1 MVLAPIW
8 ISRVRVGLLCVAL
21 SALAVASLAGSASA
35 GVYHVFS
42 CRMPNGAS
50 APVDG
55 WSGSQSGVESHATNN
70 CSQAGGALV
79 AALGDGLAR
88 DANTDIATWT
98 FAAPAGEVLSAGSL
112 WRAADA
118 DGGVAAAGGYETWF
132 AGPANN
138 LTNHNEYFGIC
149 EGGSRCPVG
158 VGDTSQPLSAANLI
172 AVPSANL
179 GSHLYMSAS
188 CVGESGACPVGE
200 GDANHYAAVVYLYAA
215 DLTLE
220 QTAGPSAS
228 GVGGELASAP
238 SVGGTSDVTFSASD
252 PGSGVYEALVSVDGQ
267 LVQSTVINENG
278 GRCRNVGQ
286 TTDGNPAFLYLQPC
300 PASLSADVGLD
311 TTRIANGAH
320 HLVVSVIDAAGN
332 AAPVLDRT
340 INVYNAPAPGTPG
353 PANGTN
359 ASSQATLAVRWKTTP
374 KKTLHS
380 PYGRL
385 HVITGRLTTTG
396 GAPIVG
402 AQIDV
407 TRSSVAGKHM
417 VMSSPRTDA
426 SGRFS
431 LALPRSIASATLGL
445 AYRTHIGDPLPVT
458 TSTLKLEV
466 GAGISLRVTPRTA
479 SVGSSIFFHGRLL
492 GGPVPA
498 EGKQLVLEARSP
510 GGPWIEFEVVRTNAR
525 GRFHA
530 SYRFKFPGPA
540 TYEFRARSEPE
551 SDYPFAA
558 GASSS
563 VAIREH

>member
-1 MVLAPIW
+1 MWAFTVPAFARL
-8 ISRVRVGLLCVAL
+8 
-21 SALAVASLAGSASA
+21 GSA
-35 GVYHVFS
+35 
-42 CRMPNGAS
+42 N
-50 APVDG
+50 
-55 WSGSQSGVESHATNN
+55 
-70 CSQAGGALV
+70 
-79 AALGDGLAR
+79 
-88 DANTDIATWT
+88 
-98 FAAPAGEVLSAGSL
+98 L
-112 WRAADA
+112 WRA
-118 DGGVAAAGGYETWF
+118 GYVHGRQTEEEAFYDFVLRGASEIAFDQCLYTQ
-132 AGPANN
+132 A
-138 LTNHNEYFGIC
+138 C
-149 EGGSRCPVG
+149 GSRGTLNDPLASVNR
-158 VGDTSQPLSAANLI
+158 VQVPAGDLGATLNVSAACAPAL
-172 AVPSANL
+172 PTQEC
-179 GSHLYMSAS
+179 GK
-188 CVGESGACPVGE
+188 GF

-238 SVGGTSDVTFSASD
+238 TVGGTSDVTFSASD
-252 PGSGVYEALVSVDGQ
+252 PGSGVYEALFSVDGQ
-267 LVQSTVINENG
+267 VVQSTVVNENG

-320 HLVVSVIDAAGN
+320 HLIVSVIDAAGN
-332 AAPVLDRT
+332 SAPVLDRT
-340 INVYNAPAPGTPG
+340 INVYNPPVPGTPG

-359 ASSQATLAVRWKTTP
+359 ASSHATLAVRWKSTP
-374 KKTLHS
+374 RKNLHS

-407 TRSSVAGKHM
+407 TRSSPATKRIAIR
-417 VMSSPRTDA
+417 SPRTDT
-426 SGRFS
+426 SGRFV
-431 LALPRSIASATLGL
+431 LDLPRNISSATLGV
-445 AYRTHIGDPLPVT
+445 AYRAHIGDSVPAAT
-458 TSTLKLEV
+458 GTLKLEV
-466 GAGISLRVTPRTA
+466 GAGISLRITPHTA

-510 GGPWIEFEVVRTNAR
+510 GSPWIEFEVVRTNAR

-530 SYRFKFPGPA
+530 TYRFKFPGPA

>member
-1 MVLAPIW
+1 MAIQ
-8 ISRVRVGLLCVAL
+8 
-21 SALAVASLAGSASA
+21 
-35 GVYHVFS
+35 
-42 CRMPNGAS
+42 N
-50 APVDG
+50 
-55 WSGSQSGVESHATNN
+55 
-70 CSQAGGALV
+70 LV
-79 AALGDGLAR
+79 
-88 DANTDIATWT
+88 
-98 FAAPAGEVLSAGSL
+98 V
-112 WRAADA
+112 
-118 DGGVAAAGGYETWF
+118 
-132 AGPANN
+132 
-138 LTNHNEYFGIC
+138 
-149 EGGSRCPVG
+149 
-158 VGDTSQPLSAANLI
+158 
-172 AVPSANL
+172 VPSEDL
-179 GSHLYMSAS
+179 GGHLYLS
-188 CVGESGACPVGE
+188 VACAGIPGDNPCPTDK

-228 GVGGELASAP
+228 GIGGELSSAP
-238 SVGGTSDVTFSASD
+238 TVGGTSDVTFSASD
-252 PGSGVYEALVSVDGQ
+252 PGSGIYEALFSVDGQ
-267 LVQSTVINENG
+267 VVQSTVVNENG

-286 TTDGNPAFLYLQPC
+286 TTDGDPAFLYLQPC

-320 HLVVSVIDAAGN
+320 HLIVSVIDAAGN

-340 INVYNAPAPGTPG
+340 INVYNPPAPDTPG

-359 ASSQATLAVRWKTTP
+359 ASSRATLAVRWKSTP
-374 KKTLHS
+374 KKNLHS

-385 HVITGRLTTTG
+385 HVITGRLATTG

-407 TRSSVAGKHM
+407 TRTSPATKRIAM
-417 VMSSPRTDA
+417 ASPRTDA

-431 LALPRSIASATLGL
+431 LNLPRNISSATLGL
-445 AYRTHIGDPLPVT
+445 AYRAHIGDAVPAAT
-458 TSTLKLEV
+458 GTLKLEV
-466 GAGISLRVTPRTA
+466 GAGISLRITPRTA

-510 GGPWIEFEVVRTNAR
+510 GSPWIEFEVVRTNAR

-558 GASSS
+558 GASKT
-563 VAIREH
+563 VAIHEH